1 VAHDRVGGGM
11 RGDVRGG
18 VRPVAAAAGL
28 STVAGVGLI
37 GAAVVATRRLWF
49 GGYVSEAGIAAEP
62 NAALYQAGMVCVAV
76 GLVLAALAVAPTV
89 PAAGWLL
96 VLSGAFAGVSGAV
109 PCSPGCP
116 LPPYEATTMTDLV
129 HAAASVLAVGAST
142 LAMGAV
148 ALGRGPSGTAAG
160 HRVDDRWRRISRL
173 AFWVTGGLVAL
184 AAAAMLGL
192 GRGYATGLLE
202 RVILVGSCGWL
213 IYTCAHLALGR
224 PPRSTQGRAR

>member
-1 VAHDRVGGGM
+1 
-11 RGDVRGG
+11 VRL
-18 VRPVAAAAGL
+18 VAAVAGL

-37 GAAVVATRRLWF
+37 AASVVATRRLWF
-49 GGYVSEAGIAAEP
+49 GGYVSEAGIATEP
-62 NAALYQAGMVCVAV
+62 NAALYQAGMVSVAV

-96 VLSGAFAGVSGAV
+96 VLSGAFVGVSGAV
-109 PCSPGCP
+109 PCSAGCP

-129 HAAASVLAVGAST
+129 HAVASVLAVGANT

-148 ALGRGPSGTAAG
+148 AIGSGPSVTASGGGA
-160 HRVDDRWRRISRL
+160 DDRWRRRSRI
-173 AFWVTGGLVAL
+173 AFWITGGLVAL

-202 RVILVGSCGWL
+202 RVILVGSCAWVA
-213 IYTCAHLALGR
+213 YTCAHIAAR
-224 PPRSTQGRAR
+224 PSDQG

>member
-1 VAHDRVGGGM
+1 VAHDRV
-11 RGDVRGG
+11 
-18 VRPVAAAAGL
+18 RPVAAVAGL
-28 STVAGVGLI
+28 STVAGMGLI
-37 GAAVVATRRLWF
+37 AAAVVATRRLWF

-62 NAALYQAGMVCVAV
+62 NAALYQAGMVSVAV

-109 PCSPGCP
+109 PCSAGCP

-148 ALGRGPSGTAAG
+148 ALGARQGARQSVTASAAVDG
-160 HRVDDRWRRISRL
+160 GGGADDRWRRVSRL
-173 AFWVTGGLVAL
+173 AFWATGALVAL

-202 RVILVGSCGWL
+202 RVILVGSCLWVL
-213 IYTCAHLALGR
+213 YTCVHLTR
-224 PPRSTQGRAR
+224 RR

>member
-1 VAHDRVGGGM
+1 VAHDRV
-11 RGDVRGG
+11 
-18 VRPVAAAAGL
+18 RPVAAVAGL
-28 STVAGVGLI
+28 STVAGMGLI
-37 GAAVVATRRLWF
+37 AAAVVATRRLWF

-62 NAALYQAGMVCVAV
+62 NAALYQAGMVSVAV

-109 PCSPGCP
+109 PCSAGCP

-129 HAAASVLAVGAST
+129 HAAASVLAVGANT

-148 ALGRGPSGTAAG
+148 ALGARPSATASGAG
-160 HRVDDRWRRISRL
+160 ADDRWRRVSRL
-173 AFWVTGGLVAL
+173 AFWATGGLVAL

-192 GRGYATGLLE
+192 GRGFATGLLE
-202 RVILVGSCGWL
+202 RVILVGSCLWVL
-213 IYTCAHLALGR
+213 YTCVHLTR
-224 PPRSTQGRAR
+224 RR

>member
-1 VAHDRVGGGM
+1 M
-11 RGDVRGG
+11 RSG
-18 VRPVAAAAGL
+18 VRPVAAVAGL

-62 NAALYQAGMVCVAV
+62 NAALYQAGMVSVAV
-76 GLVLAALAVAPTV
+76 GLVLAALAVAPMV

-109 PCSPGCP
+109 PCSAGCP
-116 LPPYEATTMTDLV
+116 LPPYEATTMADLV
-129 HAAASVLAVGAST
+129 HAVASVLAVGAST

-148 ALGRGPSGTAAG
+148 AHGCEA
-160 HRVDDRWRRISRL
+160 DDRWRRLSRI
-173 AFWVTGGLVAL
+173 AFWATGALVAL

-202 RVILVGSCGWL
+202 RVILVGSCAWVF
-213 IYTCAHLALGR
+213 YTCAHLAAR
-224 PPRSTQGRAR
+224 PSDHG